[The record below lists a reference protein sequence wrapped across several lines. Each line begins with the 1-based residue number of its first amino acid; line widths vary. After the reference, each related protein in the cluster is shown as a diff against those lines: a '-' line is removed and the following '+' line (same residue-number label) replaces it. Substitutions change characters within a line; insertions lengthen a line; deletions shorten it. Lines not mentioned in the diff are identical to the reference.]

1 MSGSAS
7 ARDGGKRDI
16 VRVHDPLQGQ
26 MFHLTGP
33 LSGGQSCQLSPFR
46 PHMQPFVG
54 GGLKAG
60 LDMMKNQQNS
70 CLPMILLSKLLSKTN
85 SPMKLQ
91 FTQHTFCLLSQ
102 RRACLSIR
110 SRQIEKNYRP
120 SLFQVKILHLPSAL
134 YNA

>member
-7 ARDGGKRDI
+7 ARDGGNRYI

-33 LSGGQSCQLSPFR
+33 LSGGHFCQLSPFR

-70 CLPMILLSKLLSKTN
+70 CLPMILLSKVLSKTN
-85 SPMKLQ
+85 SLMKLQ
-91 FTQHTFCLLSQ
+91 FTQQLFCLLSQ
-102 RRACLSIR
+102 RCACLGIHL
-110 SRQIEKNYRP
+110 RQIPKNYCP
-120 SLFQVKILHLPSAL
+120 FTFPGEDFAFTFCLV
-134 YNA
+134 